1 MQNRNKAGLRVMEV
15 LAAWKSILAG
25 NAPMLSIEV
34 TRECPLNCPGCYA
47 YGDMHLGGSTKL
59 RNLNDCRGD
68 DLVNGILR
76 LVQIHRPLHL
86 SLVGGEP
93 LMRHRELSRVLP
105 VLSEMKVHTMVVTS
119 AVIPIPREWMSIPRV
134 RVTVSVDGLP
144 EHHDVR
150 RAPATYERILKNISG
165 CQVNMHGT
173 ITRPMLERRNY
184 LDEYI
189 SFWNT
194 RPEIVR
200 IWISLY
206 TPQKDEQAPEML
218 TPGDRERVAEELP
231 ALRRRYPKLL
241 ANEGISHAI
250 RVPPASPKQCTFSRM
265 STNYS
270 ADLETRVEPCIF
282 GGNPDCSQCGCAI
295 SSGLHWLKDIR
306 LGGLLKLDHIV
317 ATSVSIGSTIGR
329 LRKGYRL
336 HERWRHAPQAAL
348 VQIGPLSHSK
358 IGKGGTR
365 KEQWR
370 MP

>member
-1 MQNRNKAGLRVMEV
+1 VSPNRRKAGLKIVEV
-15 LAAWKSILAG
+15 LAAWKSILTG
-25 NAPMLSIEV
+25 SAPMLSIEV
-34 TRECPLNCPGCYA
+34 TRECPLRCPGCYA
-47 YGDMHLGGSTKL
+47 YGDMHLGGSINL
-59 RNLNDCRGD
+59 RNLTDYRGD

-76 LVQIHRPLHL
+76 LVRIHRPLHL

-93 LMRHRELSRVLP
+93 LVRHRELSRVLP
-105 VLSEMKVHTMVVTS
+105 ILSSKKVHTMVVTS

-144 EHHDVR
+144 EHHDER

-173 ITRPMLERRNY
+173 ITRPMLQRPDY

-189 SFWNT
+189 SFWNA

-206 TPQKDEQAPEML
+206 TPQKEEHAAEML
-218 TPGDRERVAEELP
+218 TTADRERVAEELP
-231 ALRRRYPKLL
+231 ILRRRYPKLL

-250 RVPPASPKQCTFSRM
+250 RVPPANPKECTFSRM

-270 ADLETRVEPCIF
+270 ADLTTRVEPCIF

-295 SSGLHWLKDIR
+295 SSGLHWLKDVR
-306 LGGLLKLDHIV
+306 LARLLKLEHI
-317 ATSVSIGSTIGR
+317 ARTSTFVGSVVGR
-329 LRKGYRL
+329 LRRGYSP
-336 HERWRHAPQAAL
+336 HVRWRDAPEDAL
-348 VQIGPLSHSK
+348 VQIAPSQPP
-358 IGKGGTR
+358 
-365 KEQWR
+365 ED
-370 MP
+370 

>member
-1 MQNRNKAGLRVMEV
+1 MDLVSQNRRKAGLKIVEV
-15 LAAWKSILAG
+15 LAAWRSILTG
-25 NAPMLSIEV
+25 SAPMLSIEV
-34 TRECPLNCPGCYA
+34 TRECPLKCPGCYA
-47 YGDMHLGGSTKL
+47 YGDTHLGGSINL
-59 RNLNDCRGD
+59 RNLSDYRGD

-105 VLSEMKVHTMVVTS
+105 ILSSKKVHTMVVTS

-144 EHHDVR
+144 EHHDKR

-173 ITRPMLERRNY
+173 ITRPMLQRPDY

-189 SFWNT
+189 SFWNA
-194 RPEIVR
+194 RPETVS

-206 TPQKDEQAPEML
+206 TPQKEERAAEML
-218 TPGDRERVAEELP
+218 TTAERERVAKELP
-231 ALRRRYPKLL
+231 VLGRRYPKLL
-241 ANEGISHAI
+241 ANEGISRAI
-250 RVPPASPKQCTFSRM
+250 RVPPANPKECTFSRM

-270 ADLETRVEPCIF
+270 ADLTTRVEPCIF

-295 SSGLHWLKDIR
+295 SSGLHWLKDLR
-306 LGGLLKLDHIV
+306 LARLLKLEDI
-317 ATSVSIGSTIGR
+317 ARTSISIGSAVGH
-329 LRKGYRL
+329 LRRGYNP
-336 HERWRHAPQAAL
+336 HERWTDAPVDPL
-348 VQIGPLSHSK
+348 VQIGRSLP
-358 IGKGGTR
+358 
-365 KEQWR
+365 
-370 MP
+370 

>member
-1 MQNRNKAGLRVMEV
+1 VSQNRNKAGLKILDV
-15 LAAWKSILAG
+15 LAAWKSILTG
-25 NAPMLSIEV
+25 SAPMLSIEV
-34 TRECPLNCPGCYA
+34 TRECPLRCPGCYA
-47 YGDMHLGGSTKL
+47 YGDMHLGGSTNL
-59 RNLNDCRGD
+59 RNLSDYRGD

-76 LVQIHRPLHL
+76 LVQIHRPLHV

-93 LMRHRELSRVLP
+93 LVRHRELSRALP
-105 VLSEMKVHTMVVTS
+105 ILSKMKVHTMVVTS
-119 AVIPIPREWMSIPRV
+119 AVIPVPHEWMSIPRV

-150 RAPATYERILKNISG
+150 RAPATYERILKNISR

-173 ITRPMLERRNY
+173 ITRPMLERPGY

-189 SFWNT
+189 SFWNA

-206 TPQKDEQAPEML
+206 TPQKDERAPEML
-218 TPGDRERVAEELP
+218 TTADRERVAEELP

-250 RVPPASPKQCTFSRM
+250 RVPPANPKQCTFSRM

-270 ADLETRVEPCIF
+270 ADLATRVEPCIF

-295 SSGLHWLKDIR
+295 SSGLHWLKDFQ
-306 LGGLLKLDHIV
+306 LAGLVKLDHI
-317 ATSVSIGSTIGR
+317 ARMSISIGSAVGC
-329 LRKGYRL
+329 LRSGYSP
-336 HERWRHAPQAAL
+336 HERWRNAPPPAM
-348 VQIGPLSHSK
+348 VQIGRSHPP
-358 IGKGGTR
+358 
-365 KEQWR
+365 EN
-370 MP
+370 